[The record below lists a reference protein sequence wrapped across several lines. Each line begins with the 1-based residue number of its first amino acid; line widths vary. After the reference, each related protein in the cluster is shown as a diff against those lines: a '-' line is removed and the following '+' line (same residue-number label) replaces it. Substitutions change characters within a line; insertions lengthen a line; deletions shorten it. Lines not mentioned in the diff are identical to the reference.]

1 MTGDPTTSPMRHLFV
16 TVDYPPALGGMAR
29 RHVELCR
36 RYAPDAMAVSTVES
50 PGAAAF
56 DAGEPYPIHRQP
68 FPFADAKLLPHL
80 VRWARSLSGE
90 VARGGVDVVHSG
102 NLRPSGYPA
111 LWAAR
116 RHGVPLLVYVNGADV
131 LLERRKAQANRFT
144 RAMSRLTLGYA
155 SAVVAN
161 SEWTARLTR
170 ELADELRLPRPVRVE
185 VIDLGTDPAWFRPE
199 RDAGVLRERW
209 GVGARPLL
217 LTVARL
223 VGHKGQDVAIR
234 ALPLVRA
241 RVPEARYVIVG
252 EGPDEEKLRRLAA
265 ECGVEE
271 AVVFAGALSDDEIA
285 EAYATADLY
294 VGLSREAGGKQAEGF
309 GISFVEAA
317 ASGTP
322 SVAGDSGGVRSAVR
336 DGETGVL
343 VAPTDAAAA
352 AAAIAALLLDE
363 ARRDALGRAGRLA
376 VERYYNWDRVAE
388 ETRRLSREVATVR
401 RATTAGAAALGAAS

>member
-1 MTGDPTTSPMRHLFV
+1 MTGDPAPLRHLFV
-16 TVDYPPALGGMAR
+16 TVDFPPALGGMAR

-36 RYAPDAMAVSTVES
+36 RFAPDLMSVSTVAA
-50 PGAAAF
+50 PGDAAF
-56 DAGEPYPIHRQP
+56 DRGEAYPIQRQP
-68 FPFADAKLLPHL
+68 FAFADAKLLPHL
-80 VRWARSLSGE
+80 VRWARSLGRQ
-90 VARGGVDVVHSG
+90 VAGGVDVLHSG

-116 RHGVPLLVYVNGADV
+116 RHDVPLLVYVNGADV
-131 LLERRKAQANRFT
+131 LLERRKAASSRFT
-144 RAMSRLTLGYA
+144 RAMSRRTFALA
-155 SAVVAN
+155 AAVVAN
-161 SEWTARLTR
+161 SEWTARITR
-170 ELADELRLPRPVRVE
+170 EFIAELGLPRPVRVE
-185 VIDLGTDPAWFRPE
+185 VIDLGTDPSWFRPD

-234 ALPLVRA
+234 ALARVRA
-241 RVPEARYVIVG
+241 RVPEVRYAIVG
-252 EGPDEEKLRRLAA
+252 EGPDEAKLRALAA
-265 ECGVEE
+265 ECGVAD
-271 AVVFAGALSDDEIA
+271 AVIFAGALSDDEIA

-343 VAPTDAAAA
+343 VDPEDAAAA
-352 AAAIAALLLDE
+352 AAAIADLLLDD
-363 ARRDALGRAGRLA
+363 ARREALGSAGRRA
-376 VERYYNWDRVAE
+376 VESYYNWDRVAA
-388 ETRRLSREVATVR
+388 ETRRLARGVVRGERGVASDGGR
-401 RATTAGAAALGAAS
+401 R